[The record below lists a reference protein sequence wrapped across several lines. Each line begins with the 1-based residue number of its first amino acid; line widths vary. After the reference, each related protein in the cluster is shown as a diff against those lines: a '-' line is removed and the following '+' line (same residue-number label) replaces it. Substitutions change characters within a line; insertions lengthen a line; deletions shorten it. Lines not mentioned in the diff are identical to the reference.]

1 MLSLSTGNG
10 HKNILGDGQEA
21 ASDCAQLLRSSS
33 EMCLLSFEGFLVSG
47 QIVSAGLLVPASYSQ
62 PGPEVSFL
70 VCFTILL
77 LSL

>member
-10 HKNILGDGQEA
+10 HKNLLGDGQEA

-33 EMCLLSFEGFLVSG
+33 EVCLLSSEGSLVSG
-47 QIVSAGLLVPASYSQ
+47 QLFSTGLLVPASYSQ

-70 VCFTILL
+70 VCFMILL